1 MDNKKITLM
10 FVVVGALCL
19 FLGYASGRG
28 YKTYEINMAEKRAD
42 EAKMQAEM
50 KMDHMDMQHDHVEVF
65 PGWRVPKVELSGKN
79 DSMGGFN
86 LNIRAFSFWFT
97 PEDIGGAPT
106 PNRGHAHVYVNNVKI
121 GRAYGPWYYISA
133 DKLKNGTN
141 TVSVVLNA
149 NNHAE
154 WTDKNGNNIS
164 ASIQVVK

>member
-1 MDNKKITLM
+1 M